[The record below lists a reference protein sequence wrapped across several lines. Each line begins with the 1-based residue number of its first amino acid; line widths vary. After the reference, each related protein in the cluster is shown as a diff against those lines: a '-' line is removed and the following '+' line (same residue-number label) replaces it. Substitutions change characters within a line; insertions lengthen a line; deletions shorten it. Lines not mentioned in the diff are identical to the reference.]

1 MDINNDLINNLGV
14 NVDISDI
21 NSWNSQNGFV
31 LKSINNLSSVTVSD
45 LNLLDYGLTAI
56 DNGSASSM
64 EDILVL
70 DPFDNLLILNRV
82 GYYSLTGNTITYDN
96 YPLSPMTGTSI
107 GTYFNLNG
115 GYFQGFF
122 KLDGYNYEI
131 MPPRY
136 NNGITVETLIE
147 LLPQS
152 AGIFFMMG
160 IRAEDKY
167 NPSYSGEAVLVT
179 GTTILY
185 NANLT
190 GNTYTYS
197 GITTSNGNYLIAYN
211 NIIGKLSAF
220 QQPEYADISVQSSV
234 NQIDNL
240 KNNIIAFEVRNDK
253 KMGCRYIDVNGNII
267 SIASPTTINRYGW
280 SLIDIVYTPDQ
291 IIDNYDPTIYD
302 TYPQRTGN
310 LDIYLNGGLFWSIV
324 GFDEF
329 YFKRLTNDSDKQIG
343 VPYNI
348 CWGGGSFGLEYSLHY
363 SDINKTSLVIDPDKS
378 NLTIENYFN
387 SSFIGNIQ
395 KLRMYDKALLKQEI
409 QQNVALIANS
419 NINYGISSAD
429 TGIGG
434 RLIKKFNQP
443 TTITQNNSGSDIR
456 KSIKYRNSDG
466 TYKNLYNMIDI
477 MVVVKS
483 RSNPNIELIKFKKIA
498 ETGWY
503 ALIYVN
509 NYVYDFIVPN
519 EITSLHPYEI
529 LYAEIKF
536 QWSDPND
543 IDGIYDKIFVINI
556 TSGELNNDTVKN
568 Y

>member
-14 NVDISDI
+14 NVDIGNN
-21 NSWNSQNGFV
+21 NSWDSQNGFV
-31 LKSINNLSSVTVSD
+31 LKSVNNLNSVKVGD

-56 DNGSASSM
+56 DNGSTSSID
-64 EDILVL
+64 DILTI

-82 GYYSLTGNTITYDN
+82 GYYSLTGNTVTYDD
-96 YPLSPMTGTSI
+96 YPLSVMSGTSV

-122 KLDGYNYEI
+122 KLEGYNYEI

-136 NNGITVETLIE
+136 NNGITIETLIE

-152 AGIFFMMG
+152 VGIFYMMG
-160 IRAEDKY
+160 TRAEDKY
-167 NPSYSGEAVLVT
+167 NPEYSGEAILVS
-179 GTTILY
+179 GTTISY

-190 GNTYTYS
+190 GSTFTYS
-197 GITTSNGNYLIAYN
+197 GVTTSNDHYLVANDKIT
-211 NIIGKLSAF
+211 GKLSAF
-220 QQPEYADISVQSSV
+220 KEPEFADVIVESSV
-234 NQIDNL
+234 NQINNL
-240 KNNIIAFEVRNDK
+240 KNNVIAFEVRGDK
-253 KMGCRYIDVNGNII
+253 KMGCRYIDANGNII
-267 SIASPTTINRYGW
+267 SISSPTTINRYGW
-280 SLIDIVYTPDQ
+280 SLIDIVFTPNI
-291 IIDNYDPTIYD
+291 IIDNYNPSIYY
-302 TYPQRTGN
+302 TYEQRKGT
-310 LDIYLNGGLFWSIV
+310 LEVYLNGGLFWSISD
-324 GFDEF
+324 FDEF
-329 YFKRLTNDSDKQIG
+329 YFKGLTNDSDKQIG

-348 CWGGGSFGLEYSLHY
+348 CWGGGSFGLKHSLHY
-363 SDINKTSLVIDPDKS
+363 SDFEKSSLVIDGDKS

-387 SSFIGNIQ
+387 SSFVGNIQ
-395 KLRMYDKALLKQEI
+395 KLRMYDKALLKHEI
-409 QQNVALIANS
+409 QQNVILIANS
-419 NINYGISSAD
+419 NSYYGISAAD

-443 TTITQNNSGSDIR
+443 ASFTQNNSGSDIR

-477 MVVVKS
+477 KVVVKS
-483 RSNPNIELIKFKKIA
+483 RSNSSVELIKFKKIG
-498 ETGWY
+498 EGDWY
-503 ALIYVN
+503 PLIYIN
-509 NYVYDFIVPN
+509 NYAYDFIVPN

-543 IDGIYDKIFVINI
+543 IDGVYDKIFVINI
-556 TSGELNNDTVKN
+556 TNGELNNDTVKN